1 MKKIVTYIIVLLVS
15 AHCFAQSDEFT
26 RNINVEGELV
36 VVNGVKFKRYWY
48 ETKDFK
54 KKTFSK
60 TIDFTLPC
68 LDDEAIMYKIWDE
81 LLLGEYDSRELGQQM
96 REEQDAQTEEIVA
109 VLEKGNLSDSINEDY
124 YETVWKIVPV
134 FVGGGY
140 VAFVSTFSQ
149 KFASDIPAPMWGDVG
164 SVYELSTGKRITE
177 EDVFGNNADQNK
189 AVAQKLYAELKKKA
203 SVENTEDAV
212 LFNGNF
218 YFTNKELVFM
228 YGSFEM
234 YHTSGVTKLSLPKKS
249 VKPYLNVDGPLYKY
263 WFGEK

>member
-1 MKKIVTYIIVLLVS
+1 MKKFLLILIVFFAS
-15 AHCFAQSDEFT
+15 AHCFSQNDEFIKD
-26 RNINVEGELV
+26 INVEGEPV
-36 VVNGVKFKRYWY
+36 VVNGVKFNRYWY
-48 ETKDFK
+48 ETKDIK

-60 TIDFTLPC
+60 TIDFTLPL
-68 LDDEAIMYKIWDE
+68 LDDETIMYKIWDE

-96 REEQDAQTEEIVA
+96 REEQVAQTEEIVEA
-109 VLEKGNLSDSINEDY
+109 LENGNLSDSNY

-140 VAFVSTFSQ
+140 VAFVSSFSQ

-177 EDVFGNNADQNK
+177 EDVFGKNVEQNK
-189 AVAQKLYAELKKKA
+189 AVAKKLYAELKKKA
-203 SVENTEDAV
+203 SAENTEDV
-212 LFNGNF
+212 DLFNGNF

-228 YGSFEM
+228 YGSFAM

-263 WFGEK
+263 WFGEKK

>member
-1 MKKIVTYIIVLLVS
+1 MLFDPMKKFLLILIVLFFSV
-15 AHCFAQSDEFT
+15 HCFAQNSNSIYTSDKEIGDIKFRTYSYEFSS
-26 RNINVEGELV
+26 NE
-36 VVNGVKFKRYWY
+36 
-48 ETKDFK
+48 
-54 KKTFSK
+54 FSK
-60 TIDFTLPC
+60 NISFTLP
-68 LDDEAIMYKIWDE
+68 LSNDPKMRLIIES
-81 LLLGEYDSRELGQQM
+81 LLHGEYDGETVGQEM
-96 REEQDAQTEEIVA
+96 AEEYSSYLA
-109 VLEKGNLSDSINEDY
+109 EKTADTAPKDDY

-140 VAFVSTFSQ
+140 VAFVSSFSQ
-149 KFASDIPAPMWGDVG
+149 KFASDIPAPMWGDVA
-164 SVYELSTGKRITE
+164 SVYELSTGKRMTE
-177 EDVFGNNADQNK
+177 EDVFGKNAEQNK

-249 VKPYLNVDGPLYKY
+249 MKPYLNVDGPLYKY
-263 WFGEK
+263 WFGEKK